1 MEREASIEEKIKR
14 AEQIYNRRNG
24 IILENKPQKNKTG
37 KRLLKQIFLCF
48 SIYMFFYIINNSNY
62 IFSEEFLN
70 RTKQIFTEN
79 TNIYNIYLNIK
90 NNLINSLSTKEEEIV
105 ENTIENQTENNNV
118 IIENQISESLSL
130 NDENIG
136 GATEAIKE
144 NIETEENKET
154 LLDKDVKYIKENIN
168 FIVPVQGKIS
178 STFGWRTPTTKTVPK
193 YHTGL
198 DIAANTGT
206 IIKSATEG
214 TVILSSSEGDYGN
227 HLKIQSGEIII
238 VYAHCNKL
246 YISEGEYVKQGQEI
260 GEVGTTGNS
269 TGPHLH
275 FEIRREDRYID
286 PQLILN
292 I

>member
-24 IILENKPQKNKTG
+24 IILENKPRKNKTG
-37 KRLLKQIFLCF
+37 KRLMKQIFLCF
-48 SIYMFFYIINNSNY
+48 IIYMFFYIINNSNY

>member
-37 KRLLKQIFLCF
+37 KRLMKQIFLCF

-214 TVILSSSEGDYGN
+214 TVILSSSEGDFGN